1 MTQKYFLT
9 LVFIIAAHIVS
20 ISQTNASTFA
30 TFKECEN
37 AIEGSD
43 CYNEKLKTDL
53 NNLISEDVTASLK
66 QTKEKNYFSISF
78 AFLSDAEGKVIPE
91 TLKIACENKL
101 LYEKIKQYVDQL
113 APFLPKYKSI
123 EEGKIA
129 HIHTFTYIYN
139 EELKKYLIA
148 SKDELEALNIKPK
161 YVLLGKQPVC
171 KGCENDNPEIAYKCS
186 VEKINKVI
194 MKKFRTFEVNAV
206 STQQRM
212 IATFI
217 IEKNGE
223 VTVSD
228 ITSTPYNKSAV
239 DELRRVL
246 NKLPDFNPGSYK
258 GVLVRTSFNLPV
270 ILNFK

>member
-1 MTQKYFLT
+1 MTKKYFLIT
-9 LVFIIAAHIVS
+9 LLILIISHSSVAQS
-20 ISQTNASTFA
+20 NTRTFA

-37 AIEGSD
+37 AIEGSA
-43 CYNEKLKTDL
+43 CYTEKIKADL
-53 NNLISEDVTASLK
+53 NNLISEDVTDSLK
-66 QTKEKNYFSISF
+66 QTIEENYFPISF

-101 LYEKIKQYVDQL
+101 LYEKIKQYVDRL
-113 APFLPKYKSI
+113 APFLPKDKSI
-123 EEGKIA
+123 EEGKNA

-161 YVLLGKQPVC
+161 YVVLGKQPVC
-171 KGCENDNPEIAYKCS
+171 KGCENDNAEIAYKCS
-186 VEKINKVI
+186 VEKINKII

-217 IEKNGE
+217 IEKNGG

-228 ITSTPYNKSAV
+228 ITTTPNNKSAV
-239 DELRRVL
+239 DEFRRVL
-246 NKLPDFNPGSYK
+246 KKLPDFNPGSYRDIP
-258 GVLVRTSFNLPV
+258 VRSSFNLPV
-270 ILNFK
+270 TLNFN